1 MSQQDNDII
10 SISDLLITLLKHIKL
25 WFVLVVLGVILSIV
39 YGIKHQDN
47 YEYSAYLVGPSY
59 IDNGRLVNV
68 MGDDKLAKLIDIYYR
83 QYQDDRESPK
93 DNLKDT
99 MQFDIEKLMLHVKAK
114 YKAQGQVNELFTQFI
129 SYIQNQQQYI
139 NNIDN
144 WQKNVEFSLNQVEQQ
159 NKVYG
164 DTVKQFQHNMD
175 SLTKSQDLATVN
187 GQALLNNLSNTIL
200 SYQNQM
206 FSNNITIQHYKSQ
219 LKTLNHNTF
228 MYGGMIRS
236 YKPVGLTSP
245 VIVILGIILSLILAT
260 VIVFVIEFMRNLRQ
274 EVKQKMAK

>member
-10 SISDLLITLLKHIKL
+10 SISDLLVTLIKHIKL
-25 WFVLVVLGVILSIV
+25 WFVLVVLGAILSIV

-47 YEYSAYLVGPSY
+47 YEYSAYLLGPSY
-59 IDNGRLVNV
+59 IDNGQLMSV
-68 MGDDKLAKLIDIYYR
+68 MGEGKLSKLIDIYYK
-83 QYQDDRESPK
+83 QYQDNGKSSEDK
-93 DNLKDT
+93 LKDK
-99 MQFDIEKLMLHVKAK
+99 MQFDVAKLMLHVKAK
-114 YKAQGQVNELFTQFI
+114 YKEQGQVNELFTQFI
-129 SYIQNQQQYI
+129 AYIQKQQQYI
-139 NNIDN
+139 NNINN
-144 WQKNVEFSLNQVEQQ
+144 WQKNVEFNLAQLQQQ

-164 DTVKQFQHNMD
+164 DTVNQFQHNMD
-175 SLTKSQDLATVN
+175 SLTRSQDLATVN

-219 LKTLNHNTF
+219 LKTLDHSVLI
-228 MYGGMIRS
+228 YGGMIRS

-245 VIVILGIILSLILAT
+245 MIIVLGIILSLILAT
-260 VIVFVIEFMRNLRQ
+260 IIVFMVEFVRNLRQ